1 MKKKQKIFLVVYGS
15 HPRSR
20 IDSDSDSGR
29 DSGGGHKGSATR
41 EGLAGRFGV
50 SSSTPDRVSTIL
62 DQGTPEQI
70 QALRDKGETG
80 EGLGVRT
87 VYEQV
92 QSEKLKSKL
101 QRPTEGQAQQQQEVR
116 RDNLKLINKDFR
128 TVTRD
133 EIPDG
138 SADLVLV
145 LDFPEPR
152 IREDEGGRQFAPQP
166 RLAPAGRGCAQVRQ
180 ALQEDSK
187 G

>member
-1 MKKKQKIFLVVYGS
+1 MNMMDEITSVATNKKVDATKYT
-15 HPRSR
+15 
-20 IDSDSDSGR
+20 SGTEAINKR
-29 DSGGGHKGSATR
+29 HEEEIEDFSSSLR
-41 EGLAGRFGV
+41 AGRFGV

-145 LDFPEPR
+145 LDFPEP
-152 IREDEGGRQFAPQP
+152 I
-166 RLAPAGRGCAQVRQ
+166 LMV
-180 ALQEDSK
+180 
-187 G
+187 

>member
-1 MKKKQKIFLVVYGS
+1 MKE
-15 HPRSR
+15 SR
-20 IDSDSDSGR
+20 RRAADGGR
-29 DSGGGHKGSATR
+29 IGHKGSNTR
-41 EGLAGRFGV
+41 EELAEQFGV
-50 SSSTPDRVSTIL
+50 SSSTLDRVSTIL

-70 QALRDKGETG
+70 QSLRDKGETG
-80 EGLGVRT
+80 EGPGVRT

-92 QSEKLKSKL
+92 QSEKLESKL
-101 QRPTEGQAQQQQEVR
+101 QGQQRTEGAAQQQQEIR

-152 IREDEGGRQFAPQP
+152 IREDEGGRQFAPQTP
-166 RLAPAGRGCAQVRQ
+166 RLVPAGRGCAQVRQ